1 MRLVSWVLAR
11 VVALKAIL
19 AARRDQGRDVVPERP
34 HAAPAPATQ
43 RLPMAGDAISGT
55 RGASRSTPPE
65 DAVVDSPMDLGTSD
79 WKATG
84 KRTLAEIKDDRITL
98 AAAGMAYYFFLA
110 IFPAVIAAIGI
121 LGLINVDESGMV
133 DVIRRNMPGGSG
145 AVLVDAVQNSDRPA
159 EGAKVAAAVLGI
171 AAALWSASSGMVAL
185 QSGLNIAYD
194 VPEDRKFVGKRV
206 VAFMLLVA
214 TAVLG
219 GVPSPLFTFGDSL
232 VLSIIGWVV
241 TFVCVIVLFSLFYYL
256 GPNRE
261 RPQWKWVSAG
271 GLLGAAL
278 WILGSLAFGYYASNF
293 SSYGRT
299 YGPLAG
305 VIILILWL
313 YLSSLAVLVGGELNS
328 ELERQAARRSSA

>member
-1 MRLVSWVLAR
+1 MVRLVSWVLAR
-11 VVALKAIL
+11 VVALKAVL
-19 AARRDQGRDVVPERP
+19 SALRDRKVVPERRSP
-34 HAAPAPATQ
+34 TPVQNAH
-43 RLPMAGDAISGT
+43 RLPMAGDAVRGT
-55 RGASRSTPPE
+55 GGPAPAGRVE
-65 DAVVDSPMDLGTSD
+65 DAAMDSPMDLDASD
-79 WKATG
+79 WKATAR
-84 KRTLAEIKDDRITL
+84 RTVSEIKDDRITL

-121 LGLINVDESGMV
+121 FGLINVDESGMV
-133 DVIRRNMPGGSG
+133 DAIRRNMPGGSG

-159 EGAKVAAAVLGI
+159 EGAKIAAAALGI

-194 VPEDRKFVGKRV
+194 VREDRKFVGKRV
-206 VAFMLLVA
+206 VAFMLLIAVA
-214 TAVLG
+214 ILG

-232 VLSIIGWVV
+232 VFSIIGWVM

-261 RPQWKWVSAG
+261 RPKWKWVSAG
-271 GLLGAAL
+271 GVLGAAL
-278 WILGSLAFGYYASNF
+278 WIVGSLAFGYYAGNF

-313 YLSSLAVLVGGELNS
+313 YLSSLAVLVGGELNA
-328 ELERQAARRSSA
+328 ELERQARRSTV